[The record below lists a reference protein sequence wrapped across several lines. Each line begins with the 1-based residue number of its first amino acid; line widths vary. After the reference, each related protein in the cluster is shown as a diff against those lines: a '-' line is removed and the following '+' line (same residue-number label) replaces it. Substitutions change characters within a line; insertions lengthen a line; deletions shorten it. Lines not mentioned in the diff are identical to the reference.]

1 MDELRLCIASNIIRL
16 RTAAGMT
23 QAELGEKLN
32 YSDKTISK
40 WERADG
46 MPDAYVLT
54 QLSRIFGVSVDYL
67 LSDHDDWE
75 GDRKKKEKNAKEF
88 SAGVVTLVSVA
99 GIWTLAMLVFVIF
112 WMVGSIHWIIFVTAV
127 PATLITLLVF
137 NSVWR
142 RGKNNFWI
150 VALLLL
156 SLVCLIYLALIKYN
170 PWQLFLVLIPGEI
183 VVFLSFRIK
192 KHDQTDKA

>member
-54 QLSRIFGVSVDYL
+54 QLGRIFGVSVDYL

-192 KHDQTDKA
+192 KHDQMDKA